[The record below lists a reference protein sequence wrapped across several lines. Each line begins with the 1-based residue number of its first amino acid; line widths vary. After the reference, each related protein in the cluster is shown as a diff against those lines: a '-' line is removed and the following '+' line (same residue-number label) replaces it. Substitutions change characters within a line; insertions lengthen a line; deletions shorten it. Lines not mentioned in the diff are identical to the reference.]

1 MLQQSNKVIVSS
13 FLWKMMERVGTQGI
27 QLIIQIVLARLLA
40 PTDYGIIALVTIFIT
55 LATVMVQ
62 SGLNTSL
69 VQKKEVDS
77 KDYSTV
83 FWVSLGLAV
92 ILYSILYFSAP
103 IIADFYYEP
112 MVTGVLRVIG
122 VVLFFNAVNS
132 VQNAYLMK
140 NFLFKKLFKSA
151 LIATIISGATGI
163 MMAYVG
169 LGVWALV
176 VYQILN
182 SLLNC
187 LIMWFTIKW
196 RPSLTFSISR
206 LKTLWKYGW
215 KIMVAYTLDTVY
227 REVQALVLGKISDTK
242 TLGYYNRGQ
251 QIPGMVNRCAND
263 TIKSVILP
271 IYSGYQDDKEQLK
284 QVIRKSQSIVAFIV
298 FPIVAGLVVT
308 SPALTEIL
316 LTEKWMPSVPFA
328 QILCLAYM
336 VQPLIS
342 IYMQAIN
349 AIGRSDVFCWTVY
362 IQLGASFIILYIT
375 SQISVYA
382 VAYGVVIGSFL
393 QWIIYIF
400 VARKM
405 FGYKVLELLKDIY
418 STVFLTVVM
427 FVVTQW
433 VNYWNCS
440 AWIKL
445 PVQIGLG
452 VIVYTLLAMLFKTVG
467 YRYVWNFIKGRKKG
481 E

>member
-1 MLQQSNKVIVSS
+1 MASS
-13 FLWKMMERVGTQGI
+13 FLWKMMERVGAQGI

-69 VQKKEVDS
+69 IQKKEVDE

-83 FWVSLGLAV
+83 FWVSMGLAV
-92 ILYSILYFSAP
+92 TLYGVLYFCAP

-112 MVTGVLRVIG
+112 MVTDVLRVIG
-122 VVLFFNAVNS
+122 IVLFFNAVNS
-132 VQNAYLMK
+132 VQNAYLVK
-140 NFLFKKLFKSA
+140 NFLFKKLFKST

-163 MMAYVG
+163 VMAYAG

-176 VYQILN
+176 AYQILN
-182 SLLNC
+182 SLFSC
-187 LIMWFTIKW
+187 LIMWFTVKW

-206 LKTLWKYGW
+206 LKALWKYGW
-215 KIMVAYTLDTVY
+215 KILVAYTLDTVY

-251 QIPGMVNRCAND
+251 QIPAMVNRCTND

-271 IYSGYQDDKEQLK
+271 IYSEYQDDKEQLK
-284 QVIRKSQSIVAFIV
+284 QMIRKSQSIVTFIV
-298 FPIVAGLVVT
+298 FPVMAGLAVT

-328 QILCLAYM
+328 QILCLAYI

-349 AIGRSDVFCWTVY
+349 AIGRSDIFCWTVY
-362 IQLGASFIILYIT
+362 FQLGVSLIILYIT
-375 SQISVYA
+375 AQISVYA

-393 QWIIYIF
+393 QWIMYIF

-405 FGYKVLELLKDIY
+405 FGYKISELFKDIY
-418 STVFLTVVM
+418 SSVLLTGGM
-427 FVVTQW
+427 FIVTQW

-445 PVQIGLG
+445 PVQIVVG
-452 VIVYTLLAMLFKTVG
+452 VVVYSLLAMLFKTIG
-467 YRYVWNFIKGRKKG
+467 YRYVWNYIKGRKKD